1 MSLGIGVIGAGIMGA
16 DHARTFA
23 TKVARAHVVAIC
35 DQDSD
40 RAQTA
45 AADIAGARAETDAL
59 AVIGADDVD
68 AVLVASPDATHVDY
82 TVAAI
87 RAGKPVICE
96 KPMGRTPDE
105 CQAVLE
111 AERSGGKRLVQVGF
125 MRRFDPAYVDFKDR
139 MENGPLGPPLMLHCA
154 HRNKT
159 VPSFFKSLMSITNS
173 AVHEFD
179 IIRWL
184 LGTEIAAIRVFK
196 SRSTPAST
204 MHDPLLVV
212 VEMDDGLVV
221 DIELFLN
228 CQYGYDI
235 KTEALCE
242 HGTLEM
248 LPDVRSAMLRAG
260 EPTHAYAPDWR
271 PRFAAAYTRQAQA
284 WIDGIERGQQVGSS
298 AWDGYVATAVAEAG
312 CKALESG
319 EMVKIDLPPRPAFYD

>member
-16 DHARTFA
+16 DHARTIA
-23 TKVARAHVVAIC
+23 TKVARAHVVAVC
-35 DQDSD
+35 DQDQA
-40 RAQTA
+40 RADA
-45 AADIAGARAETDAL
+45 SVAEIAGARAETDAY
-59 AVIGADDVD
+59 AVIGAADVD

-87 RAGKPVICE
+87 KAGKPVICE
-96 KPMGRTPDE
+96 KPLGRSAEE

-111 AERSGGKRLVQVGF
+111 AEQAGGKRLVQVGF

-139 MENGPLGPPLMLHCA
+139 MQDGPLGAPLMLHCA

-184 LGTEIAAIRVFK
+184 LGTEIARIRVFK
-196 SRSTPAST
+196 SRSTPSST
-204 MHDPLLVV
+204 MDDPLLVV
-212 VEMDDGLVV
+212 VEMSDGLVV

-242 HGTLEM
+242 HGTLQM
-248 LPDVRSAMLRAG
+248 LPDVQSSMLREGA
-260 EPTHAYAPDWR
+260 PTYAYAADWR
-271 PRFAAAYTRQAQA
+271 PRFAAAYTRQNQA
-284 WIDGIERGQQVGSS
+284 WVDGIERGAQVGSS

-312 CKALESG
+312 CRALESG
-319 EMVKIDLPPRPAFYD
+319 EAVDVALPPRPAFYD